1 MSELLKKLNVL
12 IKAGLFGEDNQPRK
26 PVQLGK
32 DIDRE
37 IDALRG
43 RVNDAIAHEDR
54 LREQMRQHEAEIAR
68 WDTAVD
74 DALRANNE
82 EAARKAIEQLR
93 TAKRRL
99 AQVEDD
105 LSQHETV
112 TQELIQKVN
121 LLDTAVAEARQNTG
135 TESPA
140 APANDP
146 IHAMSDVLRD
156 AREKIAALGQ
166 LVTPA
171 ETPTET
177 PVSAPAEDVAAAGG
191 TEVDDDLEQRR
202 QRLSRR

>member
-1 MSELLKKLNVL
+1 MSELFKKLNVL
-12 IKAGLFGEDNQPRK
+12 IKSGLFGEDNHPRK

-54 LREQMRQHEAEIAR
+54 LREQIRQHEAEIAR

-82 EAARKAIEQLR
+82 EAARKAIDQLR

-121 LLDTAVAEARQNTG
+121 LLDTAVAEARQNTSV
-135 TESPA
+135 EQPA
-140 APANDP
+140 APATDP
-146 IHAMSDVLRD
+146 VHAMSDVLRD

-166 LVTPA
+166 RGAPA
-171 ETPTET
+171 ET
-177 PVSAPAEDVAAAGG
+177 PVSAPAEDVAGS